1 MPGQV
6 HRLVLDRR
14 VGEWMTGVLADVPSA
29 GVRCCSDGGVD
40 RLDPASPHPLDLP
53 LALPPVPPEA
63 TRAGFPL
70 LATLAPVVGALGLW
84 AVTGSAFALVFAALG
99 PVVAI
104 ASLFDSRRQARRQR
118 RRAEAERARRLD
130 ALHAAIDE
138 RHEYERRAA
147 WRRSPPSRHLL
158 DGDAAPN
165 WTDGRPGPVVL
176 GRGSVSSTLRVDGSP
191 ADDADRAVLEHAA
204 LLADAPV
211 TADPGSGIGFVGA
224 LPLASAAARAALVQA
239 AHRGVPGGLA
249 IEVPA
254 GEHWAWARRLPHHGG
269 GSQWRVRVV
278 DTASPHAGQVT
289 ASRVAVDASVP
300 LSIIAVGADA
310 ASLPPGIETVV
321 EIEGPGLAVVRR
333 RTGAAADRSIVPGL
347 IGCSEALAWA
357 GDLAAAAKR
366 AGVGGAHGLPSRVP
380 LGSLESPATPAGSRS
395 TLAVAV
401 GVTSSG
407 TLELDLVRG
416 GPHALVAGTTGS
428 GKSEFLLAWLTA
440 LARSHRPD
448 RVSFLLVDFK
458 GGAAF
463 EPIRSL
469 PHVAGIVTDLDE
481 AEAERAVLSLRAELR
496 HRESVLAASGARDI
510 ADLAPDVS
518 LARLVIVVDEFQ
530 AMIERFPGLGAV
542 IGDIAARGR
551 SLGVHLVLASQRPN
565 GVVREQV
572 TANCAIRVSLRVM
585 QRSDSVAIVGTDTAA
600 SIPPDAPGRG
610 VIDPGDGCPVPFHS
624 AVADPA
630 LLATTRAMTASMP
643 RARRPWLD
651 PLPHRIAPGELD
663 RLVTPAQPVPS
674 SPQDRIAGEP
684 HGDASGS
691 VALGLVDDPE
701 LQRRTIASWTPE
713 DDGHL
718 LVLGAPGSGRS
729 TALALVARAI
739 AERHGMAAVA
749 RLEGPRSAVWDT
761 IQAMLAAVR
770 RGGELPRL
778 LVIDDLD
785 SRFRG
790 WPDEYRHAAAEA
802 VAAVLREGRSRGLAV
817 VASAVQQHSLGPGV
831 REGFGEVVRLRYPS
845 RPDLVQAGGA
855 GELWRAGDP
864 PGAGQWRG
872 RRVQLVDDVG
882 LRPVATEPVP
892 PLTIDPARVHA
903 IVTPS
908 PRAAA
913 EVLTAHASTVI
924 LLAPGAEAAI
934 HAALAAASQGGRPV
948 FIGDADAWAVN
959 WSLASAIREEAVIVA
974 QGGSAEYRALVR
986 DRTLPPLLDD
996 GTPQCW
1002 VVGTA
1007 STVVRAMWPIALRN

>member
-1 MPGQV
+1 M
-6 HRLVLDRR
+6 
-14 VGEWMTGVLADVPSA
+14 
-29 GVRCCSDGGVD
+29 D
-40 RLDPASPHPLDLP
+40 RLDLASPHPLDLP

-84 AVTGSAFALVFAALG
+84 AVTGSTFALVFAALG

-138 RHEYERRAA
+138 RHEYERHAA
-147 WRRSPPSRHLL
+147 WRRSSHPRHLV
-158 DGDAAPN
+158 DGDAAPSWN
-165 WTDGRPGPVVL
+165 DGRPGPVVL
-176 GRGSVSSTLRVDGSP
+176 GRGSSSSTLRIDGSP

-211 TADPGSGIGFVGA
+211 TADPEAGIGFVGTQH
-224 LPLASAAARAALVQA
+224 LVSAAARAALLQV
-239 AHRGVPGGLA
+239 AHHGVPGGLA

-278 DTASPHAGQVT
+278 DGASPHARQVT
-289 ASRVAVDASVP
+289 AERVGVGASVP
-300 LSIIAVGADA
+300 VSIIAVGADA

-321 EIEGPGLAVVRR
+321 EIEGPGLAIVHR
-333 RTGAAADRSIVPGL
+333 RTGAAADRPIVPGL
-347 IGCSEALAWA
+347 IGGSEALAWA
-357 GDLAAAAKR
+357 GKLAAAAKR
-366 AGVGGAHGLPSRVP
+366 AGIGGAHGLPKRVP
-380 LGSLESPATPAGSRS
+380 LDSLGPPAAPAGSRA

-440 LARSHRPD
+440 LARAHRPD
-448 RVSFLLVDFK
+448 RVSFLLIDFK

-496 HRESVLAASGARDI
+496 HRESVLAAASARDI
-510 ADLAPDVS
+510 ADLAPVVS

-585 QRSDSVAIVGTDTAA
+585 QRSDSVAVVGTDTAA
-600 SIPPDAPGRG
+600 SIPPDAPGHG

-630 LLATTRAMTASMP
+630 LLAATRAMTATMP

-651 PLPHRIAPGELD
+651 PLPHRIAPDELD
-663 RLVTPAQPVPS
+663 RLVTPSRPMPASAQDQLLGRPL
-674 SPQDRIAGEP
+674 GEP
-684 HGDASGS
+684 HAGSSGC
-691 VALGLVDDPE
+691 VALGLVDEPE
-701 LQRRTIASWTPE
+701 LQRRAIATWTP
-713 DDGHL
+713 DDHGHL

-729 TALALVARAI
+729 TALSLVARAI
-739 AERHGMAAVA
+739 AEQHGPAAVV
-749 RLEGPRSAVWDT
+749 RLEGPRSVVWDT
-761 IQAMLAAVR
+761 IQTLLVAVR
-770 RGGELPRL
+770 RGGEPPRL

-790 WPDEYRHAAAEA
+790 WPDEYRQAASEA
-802 VAAVLREGRSRGLAV
+802 VAALLREGRSRGLAV
-817 VASAVQQHSLGPGV
+817 VASAAQQHSLGPGV
-831 REGFGEVVRLRYPS
+831 RESFGEVVRLRYPS
-845 RPDLVQAGGA
+845 RSDLVQAGGA

-864 PGAGQWRG
+864 PGSGQWRG

-882 LRPVATEPVP
+882 LPPAVPQPVR

-903 IVTPS
+903 VVTPT

-913 EVLTAHASTVI
+913 EVLAAHASTVI
-924 LLAPGAEAAI
+924 VLSPGAEAAI
-934 HAALAAASQGGRPV
+934 HAALTAAPHGGRPV
-948 FIGDADAWAVN
+948 FIGDADAWAMN
-959 WSLASAIREEAVIVA
+959 WSLASAIREDAVIVA

-996 GTPQCW
+996 GAPQCW
-1002 VVGTA
+1002 VIGGA
-1007 STVVRAMWPIALRN
+1007 GAAGAAGAGPAVRATWPIALGN